1 MDRSYGSPCGSSF
14 ERQIIR
20 DNATAKLRDFA
31 KEYIAFEFAAEALRK
46 EGIDIPED
54 LHYSDNSVKFGKTKE
69 KIGKIVAQAKGLTI
83 EDASPKLRKAILK
96 DSKEFR
102 DMNIGWEY
110 FDKVCQQQQK
120 RILDK
125 DVEHIHDNPH
135 YFKGINIPEI
145 VEKIKTREGQAPLT
159 KNNDGINR

>member
-1 MDRSYGSPCGSSF
+1 MKMGDPGYF
-14 ERQIIR
+14 EREAR
-20 DNATAKLRDFA
+20 YDNATAKLRDFA
-31 KEYIAFEFAAEALRK
+31 KKYIAFEFAAEALRK

-54 LHYSDNSVKFGKTKE
+54 LHYSDNIIKFGKTKE

-110 FDKVCQQQQK
+110 FDKIYQKHKK
-120 RILDK
+120 RIK
-125 DVEHIHDNPH
+125 DEDVAHISYYSH
-135 YFKGINIPEI
+135 YGKGINIPEI